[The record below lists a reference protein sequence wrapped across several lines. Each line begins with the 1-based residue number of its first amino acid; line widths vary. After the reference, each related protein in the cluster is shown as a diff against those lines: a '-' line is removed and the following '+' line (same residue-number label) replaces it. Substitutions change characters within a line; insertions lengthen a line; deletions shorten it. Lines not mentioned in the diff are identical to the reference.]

1 MKTFAKTLAVAL
13 GAAAF
18 AAGPALA
25 VTVTNQSD
33 KAWELTADLGEKEP
47 KTKIDAGKSAKI
59 ECPEG
64 CELRINSG
72 NSYGLSAT
80 AGDKVVV
87 GKDGM
92 LAHSDAADK
101 EAKNETGKS
110 GSKTSAN

>member
-1 MKTFAKTLAVAL
+1 MKTFAKTFAVAL

-33 KAWELTADLGEKEP
+33 KAWEITADLGEKEP

-59 ECPEG
+59 DCPEG
-64 CELRINSG
+64 CELRIDSG
-72 NSYGLSAT
+72 NSYGLSAA

-92 LAHSDAADK
+92 LAYADAQ
-101 EAKNETGKS
+101 AKPGSGK
-110 GSKTSAN
+110 GDAKTVTD